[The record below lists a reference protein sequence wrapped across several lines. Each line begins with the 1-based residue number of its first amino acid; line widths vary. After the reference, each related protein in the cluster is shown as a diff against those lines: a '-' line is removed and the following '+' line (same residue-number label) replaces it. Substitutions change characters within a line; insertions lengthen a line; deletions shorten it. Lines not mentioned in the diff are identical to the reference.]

1 MYVPAASALNVLDVC
16 QVIPPS
22 IEYWYGAVAP
32 DTLRLIDPLLPPWQ
46 EGSVNDVE
54 ILTWLGSVMVIFILS
69 LQLLLSFIS
78 IV

>member
-32 DTLRLIDPLLPPWQ
+32 DTLSDIAPSLNPKQ
-46 EGSVNDVE
+46 EGSLNEV
-54 ILTWLGSVMVIFILS
+54 VIFI
-69 LQLLLSFIS
+69 
-78 IV
+78 

>member
-32 DTLRLIDPLLPPWQ
+32 DTLRDIAPSLNPKQ
-46 EGSVNDVE
+46 EGSLNEV
-54 ILTWLGSVMVIFILS
+54 VIFICVGCVIVS
-69 LQLLLSFIS
+69 LAL
-78 IV
+78 